1 MPAVSQDQATAMN
14 MAKAI
19 QHGDLAPKPGTAS
32 AQIAS
37 SMKPSDLDEFA
48 GTPQEGLPKKV
59 KKPREAK
66 WNGQAVKH
74 FKG

>member
-1 MPAVSQDQATAMN
+1 MPAVSKNQATAMN

-19 QHGDLAPKPGTAS
+19 QHGDLAPKAGTAS
-32 AQIAS
+32 AQIAK

-48 GTPQEGLPKKV
+48 GTPQAGLPKKA
-59 KKPREAK
+59 KAAK
-66 WNGQAVKH
+66 WNGQPVKH